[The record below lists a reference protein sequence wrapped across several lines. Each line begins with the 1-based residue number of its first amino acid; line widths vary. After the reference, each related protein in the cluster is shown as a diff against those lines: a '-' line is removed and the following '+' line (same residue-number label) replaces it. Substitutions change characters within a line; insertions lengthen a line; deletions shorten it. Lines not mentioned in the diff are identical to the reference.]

1 MHVPKLDGADGL
13 RCRCEYTGVMPRADA
28 TVIGAVQCPEAE
40 EFAANLRAVHLRD
53 GIPPKGGCTW
63 GEKSWLEG
71 LRRSSACFTD
81 VSCHANSGEGSPQV
95 NVAGERK
102 LRRIESS
109 NDE

>member
-53 GIPPKGGCTW
+53 GIPPKGGLHMG
-63 GEKSWLEG
+63 GEELARGAPPVLSLLHG
-71 LRRSSACFTD
+71 CQLPCQLGRRK
-81 VSCHANSGEGSPQV
+81 P
-95 NVAGERK
+95 AGKCRW
-102 LRRIESS
+102 
-109 NDE
+109 